1 MCLRCRELRRAA
13 AAVMIGAFSLALL
26 ALGGCKEQEREL
38 RLDPAASAALEELQ
52 LAPQGH
58 GGALPRFL
66 TRDNPYQTNAYQLNE
81 GKRLYEWFNCDGC
94 HAQGGGGAGP
104 ALFDG
109 EWLYGGDL
117 VDLVATIRDGRPNGM
132 PAFRDKLPSEQLWQ
146 LAGYVQAMA
155 DNMASGGAP
164 SRNDRLHA
172 RPAENRAPA
181 SFSVSRR
188 PLAPARD

>member
-1 MCLRCRELRRAA
+1 M
-13 AAVMIGAFSLALL
+13 F

-38 RLDPAASAALEELQ
+38 RLDPAASAALEELR

-66 TRDNPYQTNAYQLNE
+66 TRDNPYETNAYQLSE

-109 EWLYGGDL
+109 NWLYGGDI

-132 PAFRDKLPSEQLWQ
+132 PPFRDKLPIEQLWQ

-155 DNMASGGAP
+155 DNMASGSAP

-181 SFSVSRR
+181 SFPATWR
-188 PLAPARD
+188 PLPPARN